1 MNKHEMQEVMQ
12 EIVNKLHTERYLEA
26 MRNGANHKEAMKF
39 ADDNKLYLKASK
51 LFGEV
56 LELIKSMDEIVSAVE
71 RDNTTHHVFIVEG
84 GVGKMWG
91 PISYHS
97 TYNKAQKE
105 IETLV
110 AMGNS
115 KDRLRIVEQV
125 VY

>member
-1 MNKHEMQEVMQ
+1 M
-12 EIVNKLHTERYLEA
+12 
-26 MRNGANHKEAMKF
+26 
-39 ADDNKLYLKASK
+39 KLYRGPN
-51 LFGEV
+51 LFQTLQRV
-56 LELIKSMDEIVSAVE
+56 CDFNALEPEMDEIVMAVE

-97 TYNKAQKE
+97 THNKAQKE
-105 IETLV
+105 IEKLV